1 MMPGLDVLISTL
13 FGQLSASFSSL
24 PMHEAEIR
32 QHCRVIYGGGEW
44 FSKTSKLGVV
54 HCQNSHTQPKRS
66 LRINAMYYIHKTQIV
81 QLCTYTV
88 VAL

>member
-32 QHCRVIYGGGEW
+32 QDCRVIYGGG
-44 FSKTSKLGVV
+44 
-54 HCQNSHTQPKRS
+54 
-66 LRINAMYYIHKTQIV
+66 
-81 QLCTYTV
+81 
-88 VAL
+88 